1 MELMKF
7 RLFVTPIYTLSGKKK
22 LYSLGDMA
30 YGEWL
35 VFKKNQP
42 YAYLNV
48 LEYKGDALKKR
59 EIEDLE
65 TYLEQKLQKLDSSLS
80 LWQHFVGIKSFKTD
94 KEIVELSKMDVEDII
109 N

>member
-1 MELMKF
+1 MCDNDNMELMKF
-7 RLFVTPIYTLSGKKK
+7 RLFVTLIYTLSGKKK

-42 YAYLNV
+42 YAHLNV
-48 LEYKGDALKKR
+48 LEYKGDPLKNEKSK
-59 EIEDLE
+59 IW
-65 TYLEQKLQKLDSSLS
+65 KLILNK
-80 LWQHFVGIKSFKTD
+80 
-94 KEIVELSKMDVEDII
+94 